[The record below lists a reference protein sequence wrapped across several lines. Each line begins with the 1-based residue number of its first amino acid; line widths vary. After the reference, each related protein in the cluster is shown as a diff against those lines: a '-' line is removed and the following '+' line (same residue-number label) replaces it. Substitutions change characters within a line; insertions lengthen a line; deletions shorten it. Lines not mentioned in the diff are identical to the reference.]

1 HDRPLSRAE
10 IFALKAPKVPVGFET
25 IDADGHTTTLPDR
38 WYEPYL
44 DKKYWDWVPR
54 VIDGRWMA
62 EGRCIDQP
70 VPLPSMRDGET
81 GALGFPSGWRLKD
94 LREIS
99 VDDVRK
105 RGGADPMDR
114 LELMDEDGV
123 DVAYLYPSTMLSAPW
138 ALSSSAFAHALCR
151 AHNDW
156 LFDYCQ
162 ANPHRLRGV
171 PIVTPHDMLLAVEE
185 LQRVGKK
192 GAQAIMIRPNTC
204 LGINVDHP
212 NYERFYAVA
221 QDLDIAIGIHEGFQQ
236 GSHAL
241 QRLGQE
247 RTHNWLQLHA
257 FEHPAEHMMAVML
270 LTTGG
275 VMHRY
280 PKLRF

>member
-1 HDRPLSRAE
+1 MLNIDDRDAGCSRIGSQPPSSCANWDASASDQVAWKARSTLSSGAGRHEILSKTRHGLLPSRQSEGINMGAHDRPLSRAE

-81 GALGFPSGWRLKD
+81 VALGFPSGWRLKD

-151 AHNDW
+151 AHND
-156 LFDYCQ
+156 
-162 ANPHRLRGV
+162 
-171 PIVTPHDMLLAVEE
+171 
-185 LQRVGKK
+185 
-192 GAQAIMIRPNTC
+192 
-204 LGINVDHP
+204 
-212 NYERFYAVA
+212 
-221 QDLDIAIGIHEGFQQ
+221 
-236 GSHAL
+236 
-241 QRLGQE
+241 
-247 RTHNWLQLHA
+247 
-257 FEHPAEHMMAVML
+257 
-270 LTTGG
+270 
-275 VMHRY
+275 
-280 PKLRF
+280 